1 MCPHNP
7 KKERSV
13 NSCVAVILT
22 GVLLLV
28 PTAYAEAGADSLKQQ
43 AVEAYKTGR
52 YPAAVSLMQQAV
64 AENSDDAETHFR
76 LGWYLHY
83 LSYDSRPLSGFSL
96 ETSDQILFHLDR
108 ALELDPGLG
117 NARYFIG
124 AEYGVR
130 AREALR
136 TGDIEKAEAEFR
148 AGRSKGGFPDWM
160 IEYGR
165 NVLKACKQDAILF
178 TGGDAETNPIEYLQ
192 LVEGYRCDVTVVPMA
207 LLDVPWFARLL
218 RDGLEHAVVPAP
230 ISWSDAQL
238 VSMRPYKWQA
248 CTLQIP
254 RGSGESSA
262 RAMMSWYVEP
272 DLSTGKKT
280 FLSAGRA
287 LLIDI
292 IETNAWLRPV
302 YFSVGIPEPRLAGL
316 KPHLQLCGLAYELLP
331 VETAEP
337 DTKRIEDVLLDPES
351 YQDLADL
358 KEHDMPRA
366 SRILL
371 NYHSVLLQLV
381 VWHAKS
387 GNSDKAR
394 DVLDRM
400 AELLPGDVLPIPEP
414 MRKMA
419 DGLRATLKGTDGEH

>member
-1 MCPHNP
+1 MLPRNP
-7 KKERSV
+7 KGKKRMS
-13 NSCVAVILT
+13 SRTIVILT
-22 GVLLLV
+22 GVLLFV
-28 PTAYAEAGADSLKQQ
+28 PAAYAEAEADSLKLQ
-43 AVEAYKTGR
+43 AVEAYKAGR

-64 AENSDDAETHFR
+64 AESPDDAETCFR

-96 ETSDQILFHLDR
+96 KISDQVLSHLAR
-108 ALELDPGLG
+108 AVELDPSLG
-117 NARYFIG
+117 NARYFTG

-136 TGDIEKAEAEFR
+136 TGNIEKAEAEFR

-165 NVLKACKQDAILF
+165 NVFKACKQDAILF

-207 LLDVPWFARLL
+207 LLDVPWFGRLL
-218 RDGLEHAVVPAP
+218 QDGLEHAVVPAP

-238 VSMRPYKWQA
+238 ASMRPYKWQA
-248 CTLQIP
+248 CTLQMP
-254 RGSGESSA
+254 RGSDESSA
-262 RAMMSWYVEP
+262 GAIMSWYVEP
-272 DLSTGKKT
+272 DLSTGEKT
-280 FLSAGRA
+280 FLSAGKA

-302 YFSVGIPEPRLAGL
+302 YFSVGIPLPQLAGL
-316 KPHLQLCGLAYELLP
+316 KPYLQLCGLAHELSP
-331 VETAEP
+331 IEAAKP
-337 DTKRIEDVLLDPES
+337 DSKRIEDVLLDPES
-351 YQDLADL
+351 YSNLASL

-366 SRILL
+366 SRVLL
-371 NYHSVLLQLV
+371 NYHSVLLQLAA
-381 VWHAKS
+381 WHAKS
-387 GNSDKAR
+387 GDPDKAR
-394 DVLDRM
+394 DVLDRI
-400 AELLPGDVLPIPEP
+400 AELLPGDVLLMPKP

-419 DGLRATLKGTDGEH
+419 DGLRASLKRKQE